1 MKRRNLMY
9 DWNWAE
15 RVEER
20 EILGHGAYANFIL
33 VCCTKFVNMIR
44 TNLKCLWHEI
54 FFLREYLAYHMYKPI
69 PIE

>member
-1 MKRRNLMY
+1 MY

-20 EILGHGAYANFIL
+20 EILGHRAYALLSYTNFIL
-33 VCCTKFVNMIR
+33 VCSTKFVNMIQFEVPMTR
-44 TNLKCLWHEI
+44 D

>member
-1 MKRRNLMY
+1 MY

-44 TNLKCLWHEI
+44 TNLKCL
-54 FFLREYLAYHMYKPI
+54 
-69 PIE
+69 